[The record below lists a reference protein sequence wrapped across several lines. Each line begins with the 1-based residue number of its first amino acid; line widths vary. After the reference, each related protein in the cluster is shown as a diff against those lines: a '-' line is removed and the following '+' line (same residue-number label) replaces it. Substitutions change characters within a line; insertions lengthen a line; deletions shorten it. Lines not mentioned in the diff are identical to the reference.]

1 MPRYV
6 DSSSNQPDE
15 TLGYWLVQTI
25 SNDPTGLWVQ
35 TGYFGYEALTIHQSF
50 ISCMVNKDFPIHFV
64 LGANQRT
71 LSALDVKRLLSLIRP
86 SANHTIT
93 VVAFGNALFH
103 PKSYVV
109 RSADGSLNAYVG
121 SANLTGPGL
130 GINVEAGIQL
140 STSEGDAC
148 EAIAPII
155 TRIEAWHHLVT
166 DGVFRICNEA
176 DIDDLV
182 SANILCIAPAR
193 ENRIRTSSTSDTA
206 SSPNLRVGTRS
217 NLFPLSPRASLFVDG
232 PSGTDAEPAPT
243 SPGYSW
249 TKVLSSSD
257 AQQVRSGTN
266 PTGKLRLSKAGNDI
280 DHKTW
285 FRDVFFDGI
294 PWKSEVRQGNTYEV
308 AIVRFQVTIDD
319 REIGIFSLSIDHA
332 PHRVADQN
340 NVPTVL
346 AWGPELMEILKGTN
360 YSGKTVELTRAPD
373 GAFKL
378 SLH

>member
-1 MPRYV
+1 
-6 DSSSNQPDE
+6 
-15 TLGYWLVQTI
+15 LVQTL
-25 SNDPTGLWVQ
+25 SNDPTGFWVQ
-35 TGYFGYEALTIHQSF
+35 TGYFGYEALAIHQST
-50 ISCMVNKDFPIHFV
+50 IGCMVRKDCPIHFV

-71 LSALDVKRLLSLIRP
+71 LSASDVKRLLCLIYP
-86 SANHTIT
+86 STNRTIT

-109 RSADGSLNAYVG
+109 RSADGSLNAYSG

-140 STSEGDAC
+140 STGEGDAH

-155 TRIEAWHHLVT
+155 ARVEAWHRLST
-166 DGVFRICNEA
+166 NGIFRICNEA

-182 SANILCIAPAR
+182 SANILCIAPPKEA
-193 ENRIRTSSTSDTA
+193 RIRTSSTSDTA
-206 SSPNLRVGTRS
+206 SSPNLRVGTRT
-217 NLFPLSPRASLFVDG
+217 NLFPVSPRASFFGTG
-232 PSGTDAEPAPT
+232 PSGADSEPAPT

-249 TKVLSSSD
+249 SKVLSSSD
-257 AQQVRSGTN
+257 AQQVKPRTK

-285 FRDVFFDGI
+285 FRDVFLDGI
-294 PWKSEVRQGNTYEV
+294 PWKSEARQGKVYEV
-308 AIVRFQVTIDD
+308 AIVRFQVIIDD
-319 REIGIFSLSIDHA
+319 REIGILSLAIDHA
-332 PHRVADQN
+332 PHRVAGQN

-346 AWGPELMEILKGTN
+346 AWGPELMAILRGTN

-373 GAFKL
+373 GTFKL